1 MNNIMVLRT
10 NGSIKTSDDRE
21 FTRLVGGFGE
31 DKPMFTVWQAGELL
45 GLRTSD
51 IMDNFNNNI
60 DEFENAVD
68 FVDLKSLN
76 GGIVKTEHIE
86 ITSFLKSVGITH
98 HKYGRTKQWLAFS
111 FSGMMKLVK
120 IATTKE
126 SWEIYDRFLE
136 DYFQTKAENK
146 VMKDTIENQIEE
158 WKNQK
163 ALFMGL
169 AVMERDEVK
178 QIELLKQ
185 MENANENITKLEK
198 SLAKEE
204 VVKQLQPRLHFADTI
219 TDTDSCYDIGSFAKI
234 LGVKDLGRNNMFK
247 WMRNKELLMKSN
259 EPYQRHM
266 KYFKVI
272 PTENNGY
279 INNKTLLR
287 PNGIEYIVKKLIEDD
302 VVITKTV
309 EQIINEL
316 EGIC

>member
-1 MNNIMVLRT
+1 MKNIVELRT
-10 NGSIKTSDDRE
+10 NGSIKTSDNRE
-21 FTRLVGGFGE
+21 FTRLVGGFGK
-31 DKPMFTVWQAGELL
+31 DKPMFLLWDSAELL
-45 GLRTSD
+45 GLKTQEVRQNFERNESSFDKD
-51 IMDNFNNNI
+51 IDYI
-60 DEFENAVD
+60 
-68 FVDLKSLN
+68 DLKSAHTLSVS
-76 GGIVKTEHIE
+76 GMDVDIPT
-86 ITSFLKSVGITH
+86 FLKSVGHSQSKLNT
-98 HKYGRTKQWLAFS
+98 TKRWLAFS

-126 SWEIYDRFLE
+126 SWQIYDRFLE
-136 DYFQTKAENK
+136 DYFQTKAENQ
-146 VMKDTIENQIEE
+146 VMKNTITDQIEE

-169 AVMERDEVK
+169 AVMERDEIK

-185 MENANENITKLEK
+185 MENANENIARLEK
-198 SLAKEE
+198 SLVKEE

-247 WMRNKELLMKSN
+247 WMRNKELLMKGN

-272 PTENNGY
+272 PTERNGH

-302 VVITKTV
+302 VVVTKTV

-316 EGIC
+316 EGVC

>member
-1 MNNIMVLRT
+1 MNSIMELRT
-10 NGSIKTSDDRE
+10 NGNIKTSDNRE
-21 FTRLVGGFGE
+21 FTRLVGGLGK

-60 DEFENAVD
+60 DEFEDTID
-68 FVDLKSLN
+68 FIDLKSLN
-76 GGIVKTEHIE
+76 DGIVKTETIDV
-86 ITSFLKSVGITH
+86 TGFLRSVGITH

-126 SWEIYDRFLE
+126 SWKIYDRFLE

-146 VMKDTIENQIEE
+146 VMKETIVNQIEE

-169 AVMERDEVK
+169 AVMERDEIK

-204 VVKQLQPRLHFADTI
+204 VLKQLQPRLHFADTI

-247 WMRNKELLMKSN
+247 WMRNKELLMKGN

-302 VVITKTV
+302 VVVTKTV

-316 EGIC
+316 EGVC